1 MLRQVRRFFGLDAE
15 SRRLFLQ
22 AFGRLGSVRLALGRT
37 SFRDLIRGLG
47 VHPGQVAS
55 PEPAPADLRRAEAVG
70 WAVRSAAR
78 YTPWRSSCLVQVLAA
93 QQLLRERAIPGAFY
107 IGAVPGD
114 GTSGTV
120 GLEAHAWLKC
130 GDLFITGEAGHARYT
145 VVSSFSWP

>member
-1 MLRQVRRFFGLDAE
+1 VLRPVRRFFGLDAGR
-15 SRRLFLQ
+15 RRLFLQ

-70 WAVRSAAR
+70 WAVQSAAR

-93 QQLLRERAIPGAFY
+93 QQLLRERAIPGAIY
-107 IGAVPGD
+107 IGAASGEK
-114 GTSGTV
+114 GAGTV

-130 GDLFITGEAGHARYT
+130 GERFITGESGHQRYT
-145 VVSSFSWP
+145 VVSTFSWP